1 MNLSIFSREQL
12 GELERKIQKIL
23 SSGEEV
29 KKGIRR
35 EISDAR
41 RRELERVRAEVF
53 VELRVDHD
61 RGTIDDLSRPILQG
75 ISRLGE
81 VLETTVLDEVSRG
94 IRKDLPTAEVA
105 RAIQS
110 RIDVTE
116 NVSKT
121 LARTANVGIAN
132 AKRIQDGKDAG
143 LQFFQYGGSQS
154 PEREFCKAN
163 VNRIFSLEE
172 IRAMDNGQGLP
183 VEFFCGG
190 YNCRHFWIP
199 VASKDESPVPV
210 RPAEKVKKEKKVKEK
225 TKVVERTADG
235 RPSYYAE
242 LTEGQKQAYD
252 QFQSVLGTEIPEALL
267 RDDFRDGLVLKDLPG
282 STSSQYGTKYI
293 TIDTQRH
300 ERGTENFRSVIA
312 HESGHNAHSS
322 TKMIVVG
329 SGSYAY
335 VDPVVREEMG
345 IHLRAIKGTAK
356 TPEQVATVKVEIG
369 RKLRAMANPSY
380 LATKFADLEKR
391 FPGKYKPIDVEEA
404 VRSVADYFG
413 ALTKESVG
421 WGHGR
426 RYYRNASWQ
435 GAEFWAHCSEN
446 YYVGNIVFQ
455 DEFPELY
462 KLSQATMKRFVE
474 EMRKK

>member
-61 RGTIDDLSRPILQG
+61 RATIDDLSRPILQG

-132 AKRIQDGKDAG
+132 AKRIQDGRDAG

-210 RPAEKVKKEKKVKEK
+210 RPAEKVKKEK

-252 QFQSVLGTEIPEALL
+252 QFRSVLGTEIPEALL

-312 HESGHNAHSS
+312 HESGHNAHESS
-322 TKMIVVG
+322 GMIRTG
-329 SGSYAY
+329 SGYIKERIS
-335 VDPVVREEMG
+335 PVVVSEMKKHTSVIVNG
-345 IHLRAIKGTAK
+345 AK
-356 TPEQVATVKVEIG
+356 TPEEKYAVRMQ
-369 RKLRAMANPSY
+369 LRSRLSAMAKPSY
-380 LATKFADLEKR
+380 FASKFAELEKR
-391 FPGKYKPIDVEEA
+391 FPGKYTPEDVEEA
-404 VRSVADYFG
+404 VGCIADYFG
-413 ALTKESVG
+413 SLTKNLVG
-421 WGHGR
+421 WGHSNS
-426 RYYRNASWQ
+426 YYSNITWR